1 MKLGKLFV
9 NSIVRELGRNS
20 GKVISNKVF
29 GNAHSTPVR
38 MVSSSSPADTEPLYN
53 ARGTRRIYRH
63 NLDRVIN
70 GNLPGSRI
78 SAKKQLVALRTALE
92 DLFQS
97 GGQADDYFSW
107 LTASENYVENV
118 VKIISH
124 DEVTTMAK
132 EVYTYIDV
140 LKDELVKGIRK
151 VSAPRPPE
159 SKSVQITWLL
169 ISTLITAVAAVVIYY
184 TPGLSPWLKLD
195 DNARHLPTIVMAM
208 AAFVLGIVTLSANSQ
223 AKKQQRNYAYRMYQ
237 YEQLHELAD
246 LHEDQEPEVTEQ
258 KTTASA

>member
-38 MVSSSSPADTEPLYN
+38 MVSSSGLADTEPLYN

-97 GGQADDYFSW
+97 GGHADDYFAW

-124 DEVTTMAK
+124 EEVTTLAS
-132 EVYTYIDV
+132 EVNTYIDV
-140 LKDELVKGIRK
+140 LKDQLVKGIRK
-151 VSAPRPPE
+151 VATPRPPA
-159 SKSVQITWLL
+159 SRSHQIAWWL
-169 ISTLITAVAAVVIYY
+169 IATLVTATAAVVLHY
-184 TPGLSPWLKLD
+184 TPAFSQWLTLD
-195 DNARHLPTIVMAM
+195 ASAKHVPAVIMAS
-208 AAFVLGIVTLSANSQ
+208 ASFILGIVTLSVNSR
-223 AKKQQRNYAYRMYQ
+223 AKKEKSDYEYRMYQ
-237 YEQLHELAD
+237 YKNLHELAD
-246 LHEDQEPEVTEQ
+246 LHQDQEPESADQ
-258 KTTASA
+258 QTTASA